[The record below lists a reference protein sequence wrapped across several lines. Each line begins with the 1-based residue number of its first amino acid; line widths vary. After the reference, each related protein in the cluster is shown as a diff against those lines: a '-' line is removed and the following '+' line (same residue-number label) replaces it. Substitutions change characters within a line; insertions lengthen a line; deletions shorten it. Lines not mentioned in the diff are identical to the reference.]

1 METAEKKVFMAF
13 CLYMIDK
20 GVEEAQYFA
29 LNSLVYI
36 FEKLE
41 FLISSF
47 DFKNALQLS

>member
-13 CLYMIDK
+13 CLYLIDK
-20 GVEEAQYFA
+20 RHEETQYFA

-36 FEKLE
+36 FERFE

-47 DFKNALQLS
+47 NFKNALQIS